1 MIGCVVDTAACD
13 FLPIKKTLMRRGFQ
27 HRRENW
33 RSPRSRRVR
42 PESCIGHLDFHHWRL
57 HHHLWC
63 HKLLYF
69 KFVTFTCVVSQKT
82 WISQDSK
89 IMCMQ
94 ELAWVSKCKSKR
106 RKEFNKTLG
115 SFSLLFMSKMT
126 CWFFHSKTNI
136 SELQFQNSRLPLYM
150 EIKKKETWILLS
162 WQRDRRWCRKSFG

>member
-1 MIGCVVDTAACD
+1 MWLFAANQKD
-13 FLPIKKTLMRRGFQ
+13 LDETRVPAQKGELEESQEYESPPRKLYRAPGF
-27 HRRENW
+27 
-33 RSPRSRRVR
+33 SSLKIAPPSMA
-42 PESCIGHLDFHHWRL
+42 
-57 HHHLWC
+57 

-69 KFVTFTCVVSQKT
+69 KFICVVSQKT

-115 SFSLLFMSKMT
+115 SFSLLFMSKVT

-150 EIKKKETWILLS
+150 EIKKKETRILLS
-162 WQRDRRWCRKSFG
+162 WQTDRRWCRKSFG